1 MRKSSGP
8 IVGFRPRRDEE
19 FTIRGAVRADV
30 ESLRELIRESVVGLG
45 GRDYSV
51 EQIASALRHLFGV
64 DTRLIDDGTYFVVE
78 QPGRSGPVACGGWS
92 RRRTLFGGDQYGERS
107 DDRLDPATEA
117 ARIRAFFV
125 HPDSARRGIGA
136 SLIEACER
144 AARAEGFRR
153 MELMATLTGIP
164 LYERG
169 GFAAKEPVEIVLPDG
184 VRFPL
189 VRMER
194 PL

>member
-1 MRKSSGP
+1 VP
-8 IVGFRPRRDEE
+8 EE
-19 FTIRGAVRADV
+19 LTIRAAVPKDV
-30 ESLRELIRESVVGLG
+30 EPLRELIRESVVGLG
-45 GRDYSV
+45 GRDYSA
-51 EQIASALRHLFGV
+51 EQIASALTHLFGV

-78 QPGRSGPVACGGWS
+78 ERGRAAPVACGGWS
-92 RRRTLFGGDQYGERS
+92 RRRTLFGGDQYAERS

-125 HPDSARRGIGA
+125 HPDYARRGIGA

-144 AARAEGFRR
+144 AARMEGFRR

-169 GFAAKEPVEIVLPDG
+169 GFVSKEPVELVLPDG